1 MLYAP
6 TGAAASACA
15 PSALRESNK
24 ATAPFQN
31 GAILIPAGKTHADF
45 PIFRG
50 VEGERRAVRFEQR
63 RDLRR
68 FWPSARSR
76 KSGSIDPRY
85 AVPSGAAKVMKRYYS
100 KAHLAGMRE
109 KLQTVG
115 PKTDN
120 LMLRF
125 GTHRF
130 LVEKGREYANHGF
143 LRRIQT
149 FRRCIENVFRI
160 VPPGAV
166 KVPSRVRLHDA
177 QINIQAAV
185 VNTYGCVDN
194 LAWVW
199 VYERGLKVGPRQVGF
214 RKHNVPVRQS
224 LSKDFRSFLEER
236 DEWFDY
242 IADYRHALGH
252 RIPLYIPPGSVL
264 KKDHEMFYELQRQM
278 NDALNNFRPYEYE
291 RLLVEQSKLLVFQP
305 MVGHSFGEM
314 EAPYRFHPQL
324 LSDFLTI
331 EELALKVLDEL

>member
-1 MLYAP
+1 MEKALQRLRLPGLDAKP
-6 TGAAASACA
+6 ASMSLGAKRVS
-15 PSALRESNK
+15 PVRTRK
-24 ATAPFQN
+24 A
-31 GAILIPAGKTHADF
+31 
-45 PIFRG
+45 
-50 VEGERRAVRFEQR
+50 ERRTPPYRPDR
-63 RDLRR
+63 TMC
-68 FWPSARSR
+68 
-76 KSGSIDPRY
+76 I
-85 AVPSGAAKVMKRYYS
+85 PSGAAKVMKRYYS

-109 KLQTVG
+109 KFQTVG

-130 LVEKGREYANHGF
+130 LVEKGREYANHGL

-214 RKHNVPVRQS
+214 RKHNMRVRQS

-314 EAPYRFHPQL
+314 EAPHRFHPHAEKLEACLQDGL
-324 LSDFLTI
+324 RGAT
-331 EELALKVLDEL
+331 